1 MYTLL
6 LILLQLSQWLRFL
19 ACVFIIAP
27 SNYHTSGVSV
37 FKRMTVMNEWRA
49 AMPFVCAPIW
59 LQ

>member
-1 MYTLL
+1 MTAYSVVGEKWMLT
-6 LILLQLSQWLRFL
+6 
-19 ACVFIIAP
+19 VFIAGISDLP
-27 SNYHTSGVSV
+27 LSGVSV